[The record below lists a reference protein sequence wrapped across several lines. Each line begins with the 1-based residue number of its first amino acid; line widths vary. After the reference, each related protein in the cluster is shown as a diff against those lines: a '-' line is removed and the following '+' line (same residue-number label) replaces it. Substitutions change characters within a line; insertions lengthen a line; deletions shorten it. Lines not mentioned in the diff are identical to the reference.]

1 MLYPALFLIFTEVVA
16 ANIKSEFPGRLPE
29 PTSYYAGISHSLRP
43 RSDNLIIF
51 QRRCR
56 EALQQQNFSNRSHY
70 RHVLILNLETC
81 GSVII
86 DGNELRLEPGLACYI
101 RPFQFHHY
109 LNLEAEA
116 LNWLFLTFDLEA
128 GAEALARLCDLAIAP
143 GDADI
148 AVWKNVAELAAEKAP
163 EPANEALAWLDVL
176 LLRLLN
182 RYDSAPQSRPAESWI
197 ARAEGLVLRSVSEEW
212 TLEEVGRRLGV
223 SERQLRKLFKRE
235 MGVSI
240 RDYRANYQLN
250 RAISLM
256 RNPKLALGR
265 IAELSGFRSQAVFNR
280 FVKRQTGLTPKMLRE
295 NALGAPDG

>member
-81 GSVII
+81 GSV
-86 DGNELRLEPGLACYI
+86 
-101 RPFQFHHY
+101 FQFHHY